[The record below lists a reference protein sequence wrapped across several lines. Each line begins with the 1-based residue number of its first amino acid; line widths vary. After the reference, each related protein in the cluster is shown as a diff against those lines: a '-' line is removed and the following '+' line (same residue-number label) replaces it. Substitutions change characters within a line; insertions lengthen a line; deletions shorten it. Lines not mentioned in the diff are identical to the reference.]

1 MGKNVKTFSNKD
13 DASNLTNKKDGI
25 VQGKEENLRKHFS
38 QKAKKN
44 KKDEF

>member
-13 DASNLTNKKDGI
+13 DASNFTNKKDGI
-25 VQGKEENLRKHFS
+25 VQGKEENRKHFS
-38 QKAKKN
+38 QKAKKF